1 MNVEE
6 ILERLKTLTS
16 SRTNKELAEKLYLS
30 SDKVV
35 SNWKTRNSIPLEV
48 LLFIRKQYQC
58 NMDWLL
64 FGEQQET
71 LTANEKLV
79 LTAFNNLDD
88 RKKIE
93 FMAKIMGL
101 DTAEKPNSIIQ
112 TANGDGNNLVA
123 GDQINEKAP
132 TRKKSVWH
140 FEE

>member
-112 TANGDGNNLVA
+112 TANGDGNNLVV
-123 GDQINEKAP
+123 GKGE
-132 TRKKSVWH
+132 
-140 FEE
+140 